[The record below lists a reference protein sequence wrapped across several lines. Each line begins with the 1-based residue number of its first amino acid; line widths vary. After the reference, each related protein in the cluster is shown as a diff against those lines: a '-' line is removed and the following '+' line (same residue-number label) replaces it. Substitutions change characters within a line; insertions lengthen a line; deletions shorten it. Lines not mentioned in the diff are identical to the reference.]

1 MRSVISGVLGA
12 LLVAAL
18 LTSLW
23 TAPSTAAAPAG
34 ALATTAADAAS
45 APTAAQS
52 PTHLRFASQPVATNV
67 ALYLASDRGY
77 FQQEGIDL
85 EYVPFTDSS
94 QMIPALATDQVEL
107 AGISA
112 NPATWNAVARGVTMK
127 LVLDKGSFLPG
138 RGNEALV
145 VRKDLYDA
153 GRGRQLEDFRGLT
166 LAVTPPGLATTAACA
181 MSRGFQQRGIS
192 MDQLTIQPLPF
203 PDMVPAF
210 ANGAIESADMA
221 EPFLTRALQ
230 QGTVVRVI
238 GLDELYPNFTVSVV
252 GFSTS
257 LYANRPVARGFVRAY
272 IRAIRDYNAA
282 LARPPGD
289 PDRTLLGEVIAR
301 RTGLD
306 AATVQDMV
314 PPGLDPNGLP
324 NQESQVYCYQ
334 FFRDQ
339 GLITQPVS
347 EAAMAALWG
356 TELVD
361 EVLSEIGRLPPS

>member
-1 MRSVISGVLGA
+1 
-12 LLVAAL
+12 
-18 LTSLW
+18 
-23 TAPSTAAAPAG
+23 
-34 ALATTAADAAS
+34 
-45 APTAAQS
+45 
-52 PTHLRFASQPVATNV
+52 
-67 ALYLASDRGY
+67 
-77 FQQEGIDL
+77 
-85 EYVPFTDSS
+85 
-94 QMIPALATDQVEL
+94 
-107 AGISA
+107 
-112 NPATWNAVARGVTMK
+112 
-127 LVLDKGSFLPG
+127 
-138 RGNEALV
+138 
-145 VRKDLYDA
+145 
-153 GRGRQLEDFRGLT
+153 
-166 LAVTPPGLATTAACA
+166 
-181 MSRGFQQRGIS
+181 MSRGFQQRGIA
-192 MDQLTIQPLPF
+192 MDELTIQPLPF

-230 QGTVVRVI
+230 QGTVVRVV
-238 GLDELYPNFTVSVV
+238 GLDELYPHFTVSVV

-257 LYANRPVARGFVRAY
+257 LYANRPVATGLRPRLHSRHPRLQCRAG
-272 IRAIRDYNAA
+272 
-282 LARPPGD
+282 RPPGD
-289 PDRTLLGEVIAR
+289 ADRAQLGEVIAR

-361 EVLSEIGRLPPS
+361 EVLSEIGRLPTS